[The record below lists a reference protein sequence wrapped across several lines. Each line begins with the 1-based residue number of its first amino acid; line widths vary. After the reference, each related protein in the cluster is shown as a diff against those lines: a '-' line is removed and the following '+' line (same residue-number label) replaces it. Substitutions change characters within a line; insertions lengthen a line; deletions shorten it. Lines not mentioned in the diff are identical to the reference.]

1 MQNLLEI
8 KLLFLTQRAKQCTT
22 IPHAVDLKPE
32 TYCVERLSL
41 SLRKDMILSP
51 FRFQE
56 GKVPSTGASHGL
68 ASPPLLKMRSVHTEV

>member
-1 MQNLLEI
+1 MYYYSSY
-8 KLLFLTQRAKQCTT
+8 
-22 IPHAVDLKPE
+22 AVDLKPE

-41 SLRKDMILSP
+41 YLRKDILSP

-56 GKVPSTGASHGL
+56 GKVPSTGAFHGL